1 MGAQFRYR
9 AVLGV
14 SRLQILPLLERTQTM
29 HDKMA
34 ADPVTYAAPNPPL
47 STFLTLNQNVRQAQ
61 LVVPSRAIGAAAAR
75 DAQRDLL
82 FTAAETERM
91 YVQTLVDAAPGRAVT
106 LIENAGLVV
115 ARLPVRQKPLL
126 SLANGPQPGTVLC
139 DANVGLLL
147 ATAGFT
153 GRRLRC
159 IHWAFSIDG
168 GKSFVSAPSTP
179 NGRTTLVGLPS
190 VTIVGVKVSV
200 SNSKGPGPWS
210 QVVTILVH

>member
-1 MGAQFRYR
+1 
-9 AVLGV
+9 
-14 SRLQILPLLERTQTM
+14 M

-47 STFLTLNQNVRQAQ
+47 ATFLTLNQNVRQAQ

-115 ARLPVRQKPLL
+115 ARFPVGQKPLL

-139 DANVGLLL
+139 DANVGLLRAAEGL
-147 ATAGFT
+147 SKH
-153 GRRLRC
+153 RSRC
-159 IHWAFSIDG
+159 INWAFSVDG
-168 GKSFVSAPSTP
+168 GRSFVLWTTPHRPHVLGTPGSA
-179 NGRTTLVGLPS
+179 GR
-190 VTIVGVKVSV
+190 GVEAGKVAPPCFH
-200 SNSKGPGPWS
+200 GDTFRYPWPFF
-210 QVVTILVH
+210 QVRV